1 MSLPRY
7 TDILRYMSPT
17 ITWQGDSPYSSA
29 HKEIFTKALA
39 CTVYSRL
46 TAGNI
51 LTILC
56 DDFGLQASANPNES
70 YLFFVTDKAA
80 IPDSIQ
86 EVKDIGAYLF
96 DKYKVYQDAAARI
109 TIVQNQQSGGGG
121 YYGGVFY
128 RRFASAMPRLLP
140 WLFKDH
146 PLTPDELNYLRAL
159 STPDTS
165 LESLARMA
173 EVLYNKTDL
182 PSRAVDKAIESL
194 FKGTIDNRKKDLK
207 RRIENLYRELKETR
221 ARISDIFT
229 DITRTNCEL
238 TGLDSKDESAFITE
252 LKDYLRIQKGIIV
265 NSDGESLLLTITTFL
280 SNYDPDDV
288 ETFIF
293 NSDRPYQDLTGE
305 EEHDVRI
312 LFRAV
317 FIDHIFKIK
326 LAATYRLNYN
336 CHVAAMSNA
345 TNMNSLQA
353 VPNPHI
359 NHHSCLGNYEPML
372 EDAEDHRDF
381 ITAIAI
387 CQQSAGS
394 MNLVETISTKYFFE
408 DFAVAYHDDI
418 PVILTDTGESIT
430 PKQAI
435 EQLKSANDSVKEG
448 E

>member
-7 TDILRYMSPT
+7 TDILSYMSPT
-17 ITWQGDSPYSSA
+17 ITWQDGSPYSTA
-29 HKEIFTKALA
+29 HEEIFTKALA

-46 TAGNI
+46 TAGNS
-51 LTILC
+51 LTILR
-56 DDFGLQASANPNES
+56 DDSNLQASANPNES
-70 YLFFVTDKAA
+70 RLFFFTDKATV
-80 IPDSIQ
+80 PDVSW
-86 EVKDIGAYLF
+86 EVKDIGAYLS
-96 DKYKVYQDAAARI
+96 DKYKVYQDTANRV
-109 TIVQNQQSGGGG
+109 TIVQSQQSGGG
-121 YYGGVFY
+121 YYGNAFF

-165 LESLARMA
+165 SESLARMMEA
-173 EVLYNKTDL
+173 LYNKTDL

-207 RRIENLYRELKETR
+207 RRIENLYRDLKETR
-221 ARISDIFT
+221 ARISLIFT
-229 DITRTNCEL
+229 DITRANCEL

-252 LKDYLRIQKGIIV
+252 LKDYLRAQKGIIV

-293 NSDRPYQDLTGE
+293 NTDRPYQDFTGE
-305 EEHDVRI
+305 QEHDVRI

-317 FIDHIFKIK
+317 FVDHIFKIK
-326 LAATYRLNYN
+326 LAATYRLDYN
-336 CHVAAMSNA
+336 CHVTAMSNA

-372 EDAEDHRDF
+372 DDAEDHRDF

-387 CQQSAGS
+387 CQQSASS

-408 DFAVAYHDDI
+408 DFAIAYHEDI

>member
-1 MSLPRY
+1 MPLPSH
-7 TDILRYMSPT
+7 TNILSYMSPT
-17 ITWQGDSPYSSA
+17 IAWQGGDPYSTA
-29 HKEIFTKALA
+29 HEQIFTKTLA
-39 CTVYSRL
+39 CTVYPRL
-46 TAGNI
+46 TAGSI

-56 DDFGLQASANPNES
+56 DDSDFQASTNPNES
-70 YLFFVTDKAA
+70 RLFFVTDKAVV
-80 IPDSIQ
+80 PDSIQ
-86 EVKDIGAYLF
+86 EVKDIGAYLS

-109 TIVQNQQSGGGG
+109 TIVQPQQSGGGFCG
-121 YYGGVFY
+121 SAFY

-165 LESLARMA
+165 SESLARMTEA
-173 EVLYNKTDL
+173 LYNKTDL

-194 FKGTIDNRKKDLK
+194 FKGTIDRRKKDLQH
-207 RRIENLYRELKETR
+207 RIENLYRALKETR
-221 ARISDIFT
+221 ARISDIFA

-238 TGLDSKDESAFITE
+238 TGLDSKDESTFITE
-252 LKDYLRIQKGIIV
+252 LKDYLHTQKGISV
-265 NSDGESLLLTITTFL
+265 GTDDGALLLTITTFL

-293 NSDRPYQDLTGE
+293 NSDRPYEDLTGE

-326 LAATYRLNYN
+326 LAATYKLNYN
-336 CHVAAMSNA
+336 CHVTAMSDEI
-345 TNMNSLQA
+345 NMSAIQA

-372 EDAEDHRDF
+372 EDAEDRRDF
-381 ITAIAI
+381 IAAIAI
-387 CQQSAGS
+387 CQQSASS
-394 MNLVETISTKYFFE
+394 MNLVETISTKYFFD
-408 DFAVAYHDDI
+408 DFATAYHTDI
-418 PVILTDTGESIT
+418 PVILTAAGESIT

-435 EQLKSANDSVKEG
+435 EQLKSANDSAKEG

>member
-1 MSLPRY
+1 MSLPSH
-7 TDILRYMSPT
+7 TNILSYMSPT
-17 ITWQGDSPYSSA
+17 ITWQGGDPYSTA
-29 HKEIFTKALA
+29 HEQIFTKALA

-46 TAGNI
+46 TAGNT

-56 DDFGLQASANPNES
+56 DDSNLQASANPNES
-70 YLFFVTDKAA
+70 RLFFVTDTSTV
-80 IPDSIQ
+80 PDSIQ
-86 EVKDIGAYLF
+86 EVKDIGAYLS

-109 TIVQNQQSGGGG
+109 TIVQHQQSGSGG

-146 PLTPDELNYLRAL
+146 PLTSDELAYLRAL
-159 STPDTS
+159 STPDTGS
-165 LESLARMA
+165 ETLARMA
-173 EVLYNKTDL
+173 EALYNKTDL
-182 PSRAVDKAIESL
+182 TSRAVDKAIESL
-194 FKGTIDNRKKDLK
+194 FKGTIDRRKTDLK
-207 RRIENLYRELKETR
+207 RSIESLYRDLKETR
-221 ARISDIFT
+221 ARISEIFT
-229 DITRTNCEL
+229 RITSINCEL
-238 TGLDSKDESAFITE
+238 TGLDSKDESTFITE
-252 LKDYLRIQKGIIV
+252 LKDYLHTQKGIFV
-265 NSDGESLLLTITTFL
+265 GTDSESLLLTITTFL

-288 ETFIF
+288 EIFIF

-326 LAATYRLNYN
+326 LAATYRLDYN
-336 CHVAAMSNA
+336 CHVTAMSNA

-394 MNLVETISTKYFFE
+394 MNLVETISTRYFFE
-408 DFAVAYHDDI
+408 DFTAAYHDDI

>member
-1 MSLPRY
+1 MSLPSY
-7 TDILRYMSPT
+7 TNILSYMSPT
-17 ITWQGDSPYSSA
+17 ITWQGDSPYSAA

-56 DDFGLQASANPNES
+56 DDSNLQASADPNES
-70 YLFFVTDKAA
+70 RLFFTTDKAA

-86 EVKDIGAYLF
+86 EVKDIGAYLS

-109 TIVQNQQSGGGG
+109 TIVQLQQSGGGFCG
-121 YYGGVFY
+121 SAFF

-165 LESLARMA
+165 LESLARMMEA
-173 EVLYNKTDL
+173 LYNKTDL

-207 RRIENLYRELKETR
+207 RQIENLYRELQETR

-238 TGLDSKDESAFITE
+238 TGLNSKDESAFITE
-252 LKDYLRIQKGIIV
+252 LKDFLHSQKDIIV
-265 NSDGESLLLTITTFL
+265 NTTGEALLLTITTFL

-288 ETFIF
+288 DTFVF
-293 NSDRPYQDLTGE
+293 DSFTPYSGIPAAARD
-305 EEHDVRI
+305 DVRT
-312 LFRAV
+312 LFKAIFV
-317 FIDHIFKIK
+317 DHIFKVKMVANYK
-326 LAATYRLNYN
+326 LDYN
-336 CHVAAMSNA
+336 CHVTAIKDSCSVGGSKAI
-345 TNMNSLQA
+345 
-353 VPNPHI
+353 PNPHI
-359 NHHSCLGNYEPML
+359 NEYACLGNYNPML
-372 EDAEDHRDF
+372 ADAEDHRDF

-394 MNLVETISTKYFFE
+394 MNLVETISTDYFFN
-408 DFAVAYHDDI
+408 DFAAAYVDDI

>member
-1 MSLPRY
+1 MSLPSH
-7 TDILRYMSPT
+7 TNILSYMSPT
-17 ITWQGDSPYSSA
+17 IAWQGGDPYSTA
-29 HKEIFTKALA
+29 HEQIFTKTLA
-39 CTVYSRL
+39 CTVYPRL
-46 TAGNI
+46 TAGNT

-56 DDFGLQASANPNES
+56 DDSDFQASTNPNES
-70 YLFFVTDKAA
+70 RLFFVTDKAVV
-80 IPDSIQ
+80 PDSIQ
-86 EVKDIGAYLF
+86 EVKDIGAYLS

-109 TIVQNQQSGGGG
+109 TIVQLQQSGGGF
-121 YYGGVFY
+121 YGSAFY

-146 PLTPDELNYLRAL
+146 PLTSDELNYLRAL
-159 STPDTS
+159 STSDTS
-165 LESLARMA
+165 SESLARMTEA
-173 EVLYNKTDL
+173 LYNKTDL

-194 FKGTIDNRKKDLK
+194 FKGTIDRRKKDLQH
-207 RRIENLYRELKETR
+207 RIENLYRALKETR
-221 ARISDIFT
+221 ARISDIFA

-238 TGLDSKDESAFITE
+238 TGLDSKDESTFITE
-252 LKDYLRIQKGIIV
+252 LKDYLHTQKGISV
-265 NSDGESLLLTITTFL
+265 GTDDGALLLTITTFL

-293 NSDRPYQDLTGE
+293 NSDRPYEDLTGE

-326 LAATYRLNYN
+326 LAATYKLNYN
-336 CHVAAMSNA
+336 CHVTAMSDEI
-345 TNMNSLQA
+345 NMSAIQA

-372 EDAEDHRDF
+372 EDAEDRRDF
-381 ITAIAI
+381 IAAIAI
-387 CQQSAGS
+387 CQQSASS
-394 MNLVETISTKYFFE
+394 MNLVETISTKYFFD
-408 DFAVAYHDDI
+408 DFATAYHTDI
-418 PVILTDTGESIT
+418 PVILTAAGESIT

-435 EQLKSANDSVKEG
+435 EQLKSANDSAKEG

>member
-7 TDILRYMSPT
+7 TDILNYMSPT
-17 ITWQGDSPYSSA
+17 ITWQGNTPYSSA

-56 DDFGLQASANPNES
+56 DDSNLQASTNPNES
-70 YLFFVTDKAA
+70 YLFFVTDTSTVS
-80 IPDSIQ
+80 DSIQ

-96 DKYKVYQDAAARI
+96 DKYKVYQDIAARI
-109 TIVQNQQSGGGG
+109 TIVQSQQSSGGF
-121 YYGGVFY
+121 YGSAFY

-146 PLTPDELNYLRAL
+146 PFTPDELNYLRAL

-165 LESLARMA
+165 SESLAWMA
-173 EVLYNKTDL
+173 EALYNKTDL
-182 PSRAVDKAIESL
+182 PSKVVDKAVESL

-207 RRIENLYRELKETR
+207 CRIENLYRELQETR
-221 ARISDIFT
+221 AHISDIFT

-238 TGLDSKDESAFITE
+238 TGLNSKDESSFIME
-252 LKDYLRIQKGIIV
+252 LKDFLHSQKDIIV
-265 NSDGESLLLTITTFL
+265 NTTGEALLLTITTFL

-288 ETFIF
+288 DTFVF
-293 NSDRPYQDLTGE
+293 DSFTPYSGIPAAARD
-305 EEHDVRI
+305 DVRT
-312 LFRAV
+312 LFKAIFV
-317 FIDHIFKIK
+317 DHIFKVKMVANYK
-326 LAATYRLNYN
+326 LDYN
-336 CHVAAMSNA
+336 CHVTAIK
-345 TNMNSLQA
+345 NSCSVSGSKA
-353 VPNPHI
+353 IPNPHI

-408 DFAVAYHDDI
+408 DFAVAYHEDI

>member
-1 MSLPRY
+1 MSLPSY
-7 TDILRYMSPT
+7 TNILSYMSPT

-46 TAGNI
+46 TAGNT

-56 DDFGLQASANPNES
+56 DDFGLQASTNPNES

-80 IPDSIQ
+80 VPDSIQ
-86 EVKDIGAYLF
+86 EVKDIGAYLS
-96 DKYKVYQDAAARI
+96 DKYKVYQDTAAHI
-109 TIVQNQQSGGGG
+109 TIVQSQQSSGG
-121 YYGGVFY
+121 YYGGVFF

-165 LESLARMA
+165 SESLVRMMEA
-173 EVLYNKTDL
+173 LYNKTNL

-207 RRIENLYRELKETR
+207 RRIENLYRDLKETR

-229 DITRTNCEL
+229 DITRANCEL

-252 LKDYLRIQKGIIV
+252 LKDYLRAQKGIIV

-293 NSDRPYQDLTGE
+293 NSDRPYRGLTGE
-305 EEHDVRI
+305 QEHDVRI

-317 FIDHIFKIK
+317 FVDHIFKIK
-326 LAATYRLNYN
+326 LAATYRLDYN
-336 CHVAAMSNA
+336 CHVTAMSSA
-345 TNMNSLQA
+345 TNMNSVQA

-372 EDAEDHRDF
+372 EDAEDRRDF

-394 MNLVETISTKYFFE
+394 MNLVETISTKYFFD
-408 DFAVAYHDDI
+408 DFVAAYHDDI

-435 EQLKSANDSVKEG
+435 EQLKSTNDSVKEG

>member
-1 MSLPRY
+1 MSLPSY
-7 TDILRYMSPT
+7 TNILSYMSPT
-17 ITWQGDSPYSSA
+17 ITWQGDSPYSAA

-39 CTVYSRL
+39 CTVYSRF

-56 DDFGLQASANPNES
+56 DDSNLQASTNPNES
-70 YLFFVTDKAA
+70 RLFFVTDKAA
-80 IPDSIQ
+80 VPDSIQ
-86 EVKDIGAYLF
+86 EVKDIGAYLS

-109 TIVQNQQSGGGG
+109 TIVQLQQSGGGFCG
-121 YYGGVFY
+121 SAFY

-140 WLFKDH
+140 WLFKDY
-146 PLTPDELNYLRAL
+146 PLTPDELNYFRAL

-165 LESLARMA
+165 SESLARMMEA
-173 EVLYNKTDL
+173 LYNKTDL

-207 RRIENLYRELKETR
+207 RRIENLYCDLKETR
-221 ARISDIFT
+221 ARISLIFT
-229 DITRTNCEL
+229 DITHANCEL

-252 LKDYLRIQKGIIV
+252 LKDYLRAQKGIIV
-265 NSDGESLLLTITTFL
+265 NSNGESLLLTITTFL

-293 NSDRPYQDLTGE
+293 NTDRPYQDFTGE
-305 EEHDVRI
+305 QEHDVRI

-326 LAATYRLNYN
+326 LAATYRLDYN
-336 CHVAAMSNA
+336 CHVTAMSSA
-345 TNMNSLQA
+345 TNMNSVQA

-372 EDAEDHRDF
+372 EDAEDRRDF

-394 MNLVETISTKYFFE
+394 MNLVETISTKYFFD
-408 DFAVAYHDDI
+408 DFAAAYHNDI